1 MISAYLLFET
11 HKIVIFYYYN
21 QSNKNWQKKK
31 KHLKCNTTDIFIS
44 RALHKTKLMCHQMWR
59 TLCVI

>member
-31 KHLKCNTTDIFIS
+31 NT
-44 RALHKTKLMCHQMWR
+44 
-59 TLCVI
+59 

>member
-21 QSNKNWQKKK
+21 QSNKNWQKK